1 MASHSEGELKT
12 MWNSL
17 DNSDRFWIAQHCA
30 YSEGFGNDYDN
41 AVKNVGGS
49 DKHQGNV
56 FRNAIV
62 YVYKGRQGE
71 LYTISNNKPTV
82 YNFYKR

>member
-1 MASHSEGELKT
+1 MASHGESELKQ
-12 MWNSL
+12 MWNSF

-30 YSEGFGNDYDN
+30 YNEGLGNDYDN
-41 AVKNVGGS
+41 AVKNVGGPAEY
-49 DKHQGNV
+49 QGNI

-62 YVYKGRQGE
+62 YVNGGRRGE
-71 LYTISNNKPTV
+71 LYTRSNDKTV